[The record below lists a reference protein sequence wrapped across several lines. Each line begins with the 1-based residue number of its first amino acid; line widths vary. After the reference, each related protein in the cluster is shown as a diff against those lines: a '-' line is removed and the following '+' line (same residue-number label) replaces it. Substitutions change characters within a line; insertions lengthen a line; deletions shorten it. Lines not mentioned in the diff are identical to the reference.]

1 MVMIIFKQYQHNL
14 LFRINGI
21 NELDRNL
28 DFKQITKKINYYFT
42 YWTYDWLING
52 SHVSTAVAYI
62 LFMYFCCIYGVSP
75 CTTYSI
81 LSFWVFEWYLERIK
95 QAVLLILA
103 NCWSSEADY
112 SWLTTAII
120 HKAKRP
126 NTILFIWIFVTIK

>member
-1 MVMIIFKQYQHNL
+1 MIIFKQYQHSR
-14 LFRINGI
+14 LFKINGI

-28 DFKQITKKINYYFT
+28 GFKQTTKNLDNYFT

-81 LSFWVFEWYLERIK
+81 VSFWVFEWYLERIK

-120 HKAKRP
+120 HKVKRP
-126 NTILFIWIFVTIK
+126 KTILFIWIFLTIK